1 MDIGKEQGF
10 SFGRGKRADRGVK
23 LRRIEVCDDL
33 FMDVQPVVGQVLA
46 LDVVKEKVAGPA
58 DRRLMMSTAR

>member
-1 MDIGKEQGF
+1 
-10 SFGRGKRADRGVK
+10 VK